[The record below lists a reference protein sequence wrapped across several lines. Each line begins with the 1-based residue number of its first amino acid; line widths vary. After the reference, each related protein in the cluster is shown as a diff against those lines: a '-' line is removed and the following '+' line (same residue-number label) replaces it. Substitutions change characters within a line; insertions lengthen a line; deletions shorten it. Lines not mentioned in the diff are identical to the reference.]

1 MGGGSD
7 SEIGLLAIDFIAS
20 IPLVL
25 ELVVSLCILT
35 GGERGWR

>member
-7 SEIGLLAIDFIAS
+7 SEIDLLAIDFIAS